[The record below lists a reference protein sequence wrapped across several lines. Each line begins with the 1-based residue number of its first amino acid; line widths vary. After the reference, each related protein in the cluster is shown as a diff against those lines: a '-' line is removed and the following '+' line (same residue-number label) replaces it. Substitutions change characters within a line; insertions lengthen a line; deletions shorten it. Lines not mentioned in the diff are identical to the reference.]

1 MELDKK
7 RFSIRRHITLVL
19 TLLTVLIVLLIGV
32 RVAVVREQSRTRLTS
47 AADSYLSLLTRTL
60 ENQLVIQ
67 ESYITSQVL
76 NSEELHRLGFGEGH
90 TQAYLDSYKLHTG
103 FSSAMAAGNDVTAL
117 YLYSEP
123 NSILMSE
130 YATAQ
135 AGRPTETQIQ
145 KTNLEETLR
154 SMVDAKMLNDERW
167 TPYVVSGQHTGCGL
181 CTIMVHG

>member
-1 MELDKK
+1 MLWNWIKK
-7 RFSIRRHITLVL
+7 RFSIRQHITLVL

-32 RVAVVREQSRTRLTS
+32 CVAVVREQSRTRLTS

-135 AGRPTETQIQ
+135 LAAPPRP
-145 KTNLEETLR
+145 R
-154 SMVDAKMLNDERW
+154 SRKPTWKRPCAAWW
-167 TPYVVSGQHTGCGL
+167 TPKR
-181 CTIMVHG
+181 

>member
-32 RVAVVREQSRTRLTS
+32 CVAVVREQSRTRLTS

-145 KTNLEETLR
+145 KTNLEETPC
-154 SMVDAKMLNDERW
+154 AAWW
-167 TPYVVSGQHTGCGL
+167 TPKR
-181 CTIMVHG
+181 

>member
-1 MELDKK
+1 M
-7 RFSIRRHITLVL
+7 
-19 TLLTVLIVLLIGV
+19 
-32 RVAVVREQSRTRLTS
+32 
-47 AADSYLSLLTRTL
+47 
-60 ENQLVIQ
+60 
-67 ESYITSQVL
+67 L

-135 AGRPTETQIQ
+135 VGRPTETQIQ

-154 SMVDAKMLNDERW
+154 RASAISAAAAMREE
-167 TPYVVSGQHTGCGL
+167 TGFFVMEDMEKL
-181 CTIMVHG
+181 LPKIEIKKL